1 MKVRRVIIMNWRVY
15 ILAVTTFTVGLVELI
30 VGGILPA
37 IAEDLNV
44 SLATAGQLIT
54 VFALVYAISAP
65 VLLSLTAKVE
75 RKRLYLIS
83 LFIFTLGNLMTY
95 FSTTFTTVMIARI
108 FTAMST
114 ALVIVLSLTITTKI
128 VEPRHRAKALG
139 LVFVGV
145 SSALVIG
152 VPVGIF
158 VTEAFGWRAVFLGIA
173 LLSAISMIL
182 IALLLEKMPVVEVVP
197 LKAQIKSLA
206 NLKIFSAQLTT
217 LFMLAGHYMLYAYLT
232 PFLVEAFDMNA
243 SWISICYLIFGI
255 ASVSGNALGG
265 WLSDTIGTGKA
276 ILLVVSTFAVVLF
289 IIPYTIVALPLF
301 LVVTVLW
308 GALSWALTPPLQN
321 YLIQID
327 PKTSDIQQSL
337 NTAALQ
343 IGISIGSAV
352 GGAMFTVTGSVM
364 HLASF
369 GAVLVLCALGCAIF
383 SLKRAPVSDETKL
396 GLNSAHN
403 NS

>member
-1 MKVRRVIIMNWRVY
+1 MNWRVY
-15 ILAVTTFTVGLVELI
+15 ILAVTTFAVGLVELI
-30 VGGILPA
+30 VGGILPN
-37 IAEDLNV
+37 IAEDLDV

-54 VFALVYAISAP
+54 IFALVYAISAP

-75 RKRLYLIS
+75 RKRLFLIS
-83 LFIFTLGNLMTY
+83 LFIFTLGNLMTF
-95 FSTTFTTVMIARI
+95 FSTTFVIVLIARI

-139 LVFVGV
+139 LVFMGV

-152 VPVGIF
+152 VPMGIF
-158 VTEAFGWRAVFLGIA
+158 ITEAFGWRAVFLGISI
-173 LLSAISMIL
+173 LSTISMIL
-182 IALLLEKMPVVEVVP
+182 IALLLEKMPIGEVVP

-206 NLKIFSAQLTT
+206 NLKILTAQLTT

-255 ASVSGNALGG
+255 ASVSGNAVGG
-265 WLSDTIGTGKA
+265 WVSDKIGTSKA
-276 ILLVVSTFAVVLF
+276 IILIVSAFAIVLF
-289 IIPYTIVALPLF
+289 SIPYTIIALPLF
-301 LVVTVLW
+301 LVFTVLW

-321 YLIQID
+321 YLIQAD
-327 PKTSDIQQSL
+327 PQSSDIQQSL

-352 GGAMFTVTGSVM
+352 GGAMFAWTGSVM

-369 GAVLVLCALGCAIF
+369 GTILVLCALGCAIF
-383 SLKRAPVSDETKL
+383 SIKRAPL
-396 GLNSAHN
+396 GQEQHVDYQSAHHH
-403 NS
+403 S

>member
-1 MKVRRVIIMNWRVY
+1 MNWRVY
-15 ILAVTTFTVGLVELI
+15 ILAVTTFAVGLVELI
-30 VGGILPA
+30 VGGILPT

-54 VFALVYAISAP
+54 IFALVYAISAP

-95 FSTTFTTVMIARI
+95 FSTTFSIVMIARI

-139 LVFVGV
+139 LIFVGV

-152 VPVGIF
+152 VPMGIF
-158 VTEAFGWRAVFLGIA
+158 VAEAFGWRAVFLGIA
-173 LLSAISMIL
+173 LLSTVSMIL

-206 NLKIFSAQLTT
+206 NLKILSAQLTT

-232 PFLVEAFDMNA
+232 PFLVEAFDMSA

-265 WLSDTIGTGKA
+265 WLGDKIGTGKA
-276 ILLVVSTFAVVLF
+276 ILLIVSTFAVVLF
-289 IIPYTIVALPLF
+289 SIPYTIVALPLF
-301 LVVTVLW
+301 LIVTILW

-321 YLIQID
+321 YLIQTD

-352 GGAMFTVTGSVM
+352 GGVMFTVTGSAM
-364 HLASF
+364 HLSSF
-369 GAVLVLCALGCAIF
+369 GVILVLCALGCAIF
-383 SLKRAPVSDETKL
+383 SLKRAPVSHEAEL
-396 GLNSAHN
+396 GLKSAHN
-403 NS
+403 NL

>member
-1 MKVRRVIIMNWRVY
+1 MNWRVY
-15 ILAVTTFTVGLVELI
+15 ILAVTTFAVGLVELI
-30 VGGILPA
+30 VGGILPT

-54 VFALVYAISAP
+54 IFALVYAISAP

-83 LFIFTLGNLMTY
+83 LFIFTLGNVMTF
-95 FSTTFTTVMIARI
+95 FSTTFLIVMIARI

-139 LVFVGV
+139 LVFIGV

-152 VPVGIF
+152 VPMGIF
-158 VTEAFGWRAVFLGIA
+158 VSEAFGWRAVFLGIA
-173 LLSAISMIL
+173 LLSTVSMIL
-182 IALLLEKMPVVEVVP
+182 IALLLEKMPVGEVVP

-206 NLKIFSAQLTT
+206 NLKILSAQLTT

-232 PFLVEAFDMNA
+232 PFLVEAFDMSA

-265 WLSDTIGTGKA
+265 WLSDKIGTGKS
-276 ILLVVSTFAVVLF
+276 ILIVVSTFAVVLF
-289 IIPYTIVALPLF
+289 SIPYTIIALPLF

-321 YLIQID
+321 YLIQAD

-352 GGAMFTVTGSVM
+352 GGAMFTVTGSAT

-369 GAVLVLCALGCAIF
+369 GAILVLCALGCAIF
-383 SLKRAPVSDETKL
+383 SLKRAPVSHEAEL
-396 GLNSAHN
+396 GLKSAHN
-403 NS
+403 NL

>member
-1 MKVRRVIIMNWRVY
+1 MNWRVY
-15 ILAVTTFTVGLVELI
+15 ILAVTTFAVGLVELI
-30 VGGILPA
+30 VGGILPT

-54 VFALVYAISAP
+54 IFALVYAISAP

-95 FSTTFTTVMIARI
+95 FSTTFSIVMIARI

-139 LVFVGV
+139 LIFVGV

-152 VPVGIF
+152 VPMGIF
-158 VTEAFGWRAVFLGIA
+158 VAEAFGWRAVFLGIA
-173 LLSAISMIL
+173 LLSTVSMIL

-206 NLKIFSAQLTT
+206 NLKILSAQLTT

-232 PFLVEAFDMNA
+232 PFLVEAFDMSA

-265 WLSDTIGTGKA
+265 WLGDKIGTGKA
-276 ILLVVSTFAVVLF
+276 ILLIVSTFAVVLF
-289 IIPYTIVALPLF
+289 SIPYTIVALPLF
-301 LVVTVLW
+301 LVVTILW

-321 YLIQID
+321 YLIQTD

-352 GGAMFTVTGSVM
+352 GGVVFTVTGSAM
-364 HLASF
+364 HLSSF
-369 GAVLVLCALGCAIF
+369 GVILVLGALGCAIF
-383 SLKRAPVSDETKL
+383 SLKRAPVSHEAEL
-396 GLNSAHN
+396 GLKSAHN
-403 NS
+403 NL

>member
-1 MKVRRVIIMNWRVY
+1 MNWRVY
-15 ILAVTTFTVGLVELI
+15 ILAVTTFAVGLVELI
-30 VGGILPA
+30 VGGILPT
-37 IAEDLNV
+37 IAKDLNV

-54 VFALVYAISAP
+54 IFALVYAISAP

-83 LFIFTLGNLMTY
+83 LFIFTLGNLMTF
-95 FSTTFTTVMIARI
+95 FSTTFLIVMIARI

-114 ALVIVLSLTITTKI
+114 ALVIVLSLTIATKI

-139 LVFVGV
+139 LVFIGV

-152 VPVGIF
+152 VPIGIF
-158 VTEAFGWRAVFLGIA
+158 VSEAFGWRAMFLGIA
-173 LLSAISMIL
+173 LLSTVSMIL

-206 NLKIFSAQLTT
+206 NLKILSAQLTT

-232 PFLVEAFDMNA
+232 PFLVEAFDMSA

-265 WLSDTIGTGKA
+265 WLSDKIGTGKA
-276 ILLVVSTFAVVLF
+276 ILIIVSTFAVVLF
-289 IIPYTIVALPLF
+289 SIPYTIVAFPLF

-321 YLIQID
+321 YLIQTD

-352 GGAMFTVTGSVM
+352 GGAMFAVTGSAK
-364 HLASF
+364 HLAGF
-369 GAVLVLCALGCAIF
+369 GAILVLCALGCAIF
-383 SLKRAPVSDETKL
+383 SLKRAPVSHEAEL
-396 GLNSAHN
+396 GMKSAHN

>member
-1 MKVRRVIIMNWRVY
+1 MNWRVF
-15 ILAVTTFTVGLVELI
+15 ILAATTFAVGLVELI
-30 VGGILPA
+30 VGGILPY
-37 IAEDLNV
+37 IADDLNV
-44 SLATAGQLIT
+44 SVATAGQLIT
-54 VFALVYAISAP
+54 IFALVYAISAP

-75 RKRLYLIS
+75 RKQLYLIS
-83 LFIFTLGNLMTY
+83 LFLFTLGNVMTY
-95 FSTTFTTVMIARI
+95 LSPTFGIVMIARI
-108 FTAMST
+108 ITAMST

-139 LVFVGV
+139 LIFVGV

-152 VPVGIF
+152 VPMGIF
-158 VTEAFGWRAVFLGIA
+158 ITETFGWRAVFLGIA
-173 LLSAISMIL
+173 MLSTVSMML
-182 IALLLEKMPVVEVVP
+182 IFMILEKMPVVEVVP

-206 NLKIFSAQLTT
+206 NLKIASAHLTT
-217 LFMLAGHYMLYAYLT
+217 LFMLAGHYMLYAYFT
-232 PFLVEAFDMNA
+232 PFLVEAFNLSS
-243 SWISICYLIFGI
+243 SWISICYLVFGL
-255 ASVSGNALGG
+255 ASVSGNAIGG
-265 WLSDTIGTGKA
+265 WLSDQIGTGKSIVMIIA
-276 ILLVVSTFAVVLF
+276 TFAIVLVS
-289 IIPYTIVALPLF
+289 IPYTIVAFPLF

-321 YLIQID
+321 YLIQTD

-369 GAVLVLCALGCAIF
+369 GAILVLAALGCAIF
-383 SLKRAPVSDETKL
+383 SLKRAPLAENHH
-396 GLNSAHN
+396 LNGN
-403 NS
+403 L

>member
-1 MKVRRVIIMNWRVY
+1 MNWRVY
-15 ILAVTTFTVGLVELI
+15 ILAATTFAVGLVELI
-30 VGGILPA
+30 VGGILPK

-54 VFALVYAISAP
+54 IFALVYAISAP
-65 VLLSLTAKVE
+65 ILLSLTAKVE

-83 LFIFTLGNLMTY
+83 LLIFTIGNIMTF
-95 FSTTFTTVMIARI
+95 FSTTFLTVMVARI

-152 VPVGIF
+152 VPMGIF

-173 LLSAISMIL
+173 LLSTLSMIL

-232 PFLVEAFDMNA
+232 PFLVEAFHMNA

-265 WLSDTIGTGKA
+265 WLSDKIGTGKA
-276 ILLVVSTFAVVLF
+276 IIMVVSAFAVVLF
-289 IIPYTIVALPLF
+289 SIPYSIIALPLF
-301 LVVTVLW
+301 LIVTVLW

-352 GGAMFTVTGSVM
+352 GGAMFAVTGSVM
-364 HLASF
+364 HLSSF
-369 GAVLVLCALGCAIF
+369 GAILVLCALGCAIF
-383 SLKRAPVSDETKL
+383 SLKRAPFSQEHELDLT
-396 GLNSAHN
+396 SAQHH
-403 NS
+403 S

>member
-1 MKVRRVIIMNWRVY
+1 MNWRVF
-15 ILAVTTFTVGLVELI
+15 ILAATTFAVGLVELI
-30 VGGILPA
+30 VGGILPY
-37 IAEDLNV
+37 IADDLNV
-44 SLATAGQLIT
+44 SVATSGQLIT
-54 VFALVYAISAP
+54 IFALVYAISAP

-75 RKRLYLIS
+75 RKQLYLIS
-83 LFIFTLGNLMTY
+83 LFLFTLGNVMTY
-95 FSTTFTTVMIARI
+95 FSPTFAIVMMARI
-108 FTAMST
+108 ITAMST

-139 LVFVGV
+139 LIFVGV

-152 VPVGIF
+152 VPMGIF
-158 VTEAFGWRAVFLGIA
+158 ITEAFGWRAVFLGIA
-173 LLSAISMIL
+173 MLSSVSMIL
-182 IALLLEKMPVVEVVP
+182 IFMILEKMPVVEVVP

-206 NLKIFSAQLTT
+206 NWKIASAHLTT
-217 LFMLAGHYMLYAYLT
+217 LFMLAGHYMLYAYFT
-232 PFLVEAFDMNA
+232 PFLVEAFNLSS
-243 SWISICYLIFGI
+243 SWISICYLVFGL
-255 ASVSGNALGG
+255 ASVSGNAIGG
-265 WLSDTIGTGKA
+265 WLSDQIGTGKSIVIIIA
-276 ILLVVSTFAVVLF
+276 TFAIVLF
-289 IIPYTIVALPLF
+289 SIPYTIVAFPLF

-321 YLIQID
+321 YLIQTD

-369 GAVLVLCALGCAIF
+369 GAILVLAALGVPF
-383 SLKRAPVSDETKL
+383 FL
-396 GLNSAHN
+396 
-403 NS
+403 